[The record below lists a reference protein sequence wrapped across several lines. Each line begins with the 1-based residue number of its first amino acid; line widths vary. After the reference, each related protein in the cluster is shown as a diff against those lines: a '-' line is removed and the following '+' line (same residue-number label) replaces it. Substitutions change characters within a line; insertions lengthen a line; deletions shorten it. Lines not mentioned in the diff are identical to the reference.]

1 MKGML
6 TVTGVLA
13 AVMLAAPAPTAAAQE
28 AADPV
33 LAHADIAITLED
45 SGEDRVRATYR
56 LSEPTTAPVPVRLLV
71 APRAGTEV
79 TELSAVSGIT
89 GIGPV
94 RGIRADAT
102 LPAGTTEYTVEQR
115 IRRTGEARGVPLAIP
130 DIAADRSLR
139 VAIAVTLP
147 EGQRL
152 VGDSMPVFEQQHQDG
167 DRMVLRHDTRSLP
180 STVVAEYGT
189 TSSASLGTVASY
201 TGLVLIVGVVA
212 LWLVTSL
219 RKERPRA

>member
-13 AVMLAAPAPTAAAQE
+13 AVVLGGPAPTATAQE

-33 LAHADIAITLED
+33 LAHADVAITLDE
-45 SGEDRVRATYR
+45 SGEDLVRATYR
-56 LSEPTTAPVPVRLLV
+56 LTEPTTAPVSVRLLV

-79 TELSAVSGIT
+79 TELTAVSGIT

-94 RGIRADAT
+94 RGIRAAAT
-102 LPAGTTEYTVEQR
+102 LPEGTTEYTVEQR
-115 IRRTGEARGVPLAIP
+115 IQRTGEARGVPLAVP
-130 DIAADRSLR
+130 DLAADRGLR
-139 VAIAVTLP
+139 VAITVTLP

-152 VGDSMPVFEQQHQDG
+152 VGDSMPVFEQQHQEG
-167 DRMVLRHDTRSLP
+167 DRVVLRHDSRSLP
-180 STVVAEYGT
+180 SMVVAEYGT
-189 TSSASLGTVASY
+189 TSSASLGTVTSY
-201 TGLVLIVGVVA
+201 TGLVLIVAVVA
-212 LWLVTSL
+212 VWLVTSL